1 MSTRQQVGLY
11 FALFFAF
18 LVLGGREPPWN
29 DARQIYQV
37 AESLV
42 ERGAVNV
49 EARTFVVRDGKYYAA
64 HPFLSS
70 AVHLPGAVLMQ
81 AITKGKASPDA
92 DKLLLPLAS
101 HIGPAALAALIGLL
115 FFRLCLS
122 LGSSLA
128 AARVGT
134 ATLAFGTMIAVYAR
148 SPYSE
153 ITQAAA
159 YLLFFGVLYAY
170 VEQPTRRRALHVGL
184 CAAVLVNVKVIFLLT
199 LPGAAVL
206 AGRRLW
212 RARTARSEVLRQVGL
227 AVAGGLPGVVLL
239 FAYNYARSRSF
250 LATGYPAD
258 QLQAGAR
265 EFGEWTAVGLWGLF
279 FSLGKSVFLYS
290 PPLIAAALALPHA
303 LRTRSRLWLVVL
315 LATAGP
321 VLLFYGRF
329 TFWHGDWCWGPRYS
343 LFALPVALLPLVF
356 AYDDLRLSRRRLANV
371 AAAGIFAL
379 GVVVQVLGG
388 LFYWDHYIR
397 VAREAQKQ
405 WLGRADRS
413 GATTPDT
420 GEDCGPCIEDVYG
433 LNYLPAFQPIE
444 GHWWLLRN
452 RARGRD
458 WQQAEADA
466 PWHRYTTLKLN
477 VAASYGR
484 ARYDW
489 WLMDWRSRWPVL
501 GGSLFAVFL
510 LGSVAGGVLAL
521 RQPRGKSD
529 RAPRFRGRLAAL
541 SRG

>member
-1 MSTRQQVGLY
+1 MNTRQQLGLF
-11 FALFFAF
+11 FALFFAY

-42 ERGAVNV
+42 QRGAIDV
-49 EARTFVVRDGKYYAA
+49 EARTFVVRDGKFYAA

-70 AVHLPGAVLMQ
+70 AVHVPGALLVKL
-81 AITKGKASPDA
+81 TSKAWPGSDR
-92 DKLLLPLAS
+92 LVMPLAS
-101 HIGPAALAALIGLL
+101 HLGPAALAALVGLL
-115 FFRLCLS
+115 FFRLCLT
-122 LGSSLA
+122 LGTSLA
-128 AARVGT
+128 AARMGT
-134 ATLAFGTMIAVYAR
+134 ATLAFATMVAVYAR

-153 ITQAAA
+153 ITQTAGFMAF
-159 YLLFFGVLYAY
+159 YLALYAWL
-170 VEQPTRRRALHVGL
+170 ERPTARRAGVFGL
-184 CAAVLVNVKVIFLLT
+184 CAGALVNIKVIFLLA

-206 AGRRLW
+206 AGVRLW
-212 RARTARSEVLRQVGL
+212 RARGGGPREWLRHAGFAAL
-227 AVAGGLPGVVLL
+227 GGLPGLLLL
-239 FAYNYARSRSF
+239 FGYNYARSHAW
-250 LATGYPAD
+250 LATGYPAE
-258 QLQAGAR
+258 QLSGR

-290 PPLIAAALALPHA
+290 PPLIAAVIALPRALAS
-303 LRTRSRLWLVVL
+303 RSRLWLAVL

-343 LFALPVALLPLVF
+343 LFVLPVALLPLVF
-356 AYDDLRLSRRRLANV
+356 AYDDLRLQRRRLANG
-371 AAAGIFAL
+371 AALAIF
-379 GVVVQVLGG
+379 VVGFAVQLLGG

-433 LNYLPAFQPIE
+433 LNWLPAFQPIE

-452 RARGRD
+452 RMRERD
-458 WQQAEADA
+458 GQAAEADA
-466 PWHRYTTLKLN
+466 PWHRYTSLKLN
-477 VAASYGR
+477 IAASYGR
-484 ARYDW
+484 ARYDF
-489 WLMDWRSRWPVL
+489 WLMDWRGPHRTAGWLLFGLFFL
-501 GGSLFAVFL
+501 GCTAGATLAV
-510 LGSVAGGVLAL
+510 
-521 RQPRGKSD
+521 RQPRLQSD
-529 RAPRFRGRLAAL
+529 RTPRWRSLVAGAP